1 MCLQNILRAGSVI
14 HRRVNTKLWSNPQ
27 PRGRLDC
34 DSSYLRLPS
43 FFLHETSG
51 RQQGEERLGAKVT
64 VDKVVMWSWEE
75 ILIFTSLQNSPTV
88 GASLLLGSHCYRHT
102 WWLLRHCLCLDEHHR
117 FQVLSALLH
126 SPLWRWNLF
135 SSLSL
140 SGRFVYAAKIIE
152 HWTVQCDHHHITNL
166 AVINIK
172 YTINF

>member
-1 MCLQNILRAGSVI
+1 MCVPESLSSRPSLHSRVRAQ
-14 HRRVNTKLWSNPQ
+14 LWSHSGP
-27 PRGRLDC
+27 GGGLHG
-34 DSSYLRLPS
+34 DSPYLRLPA

-51 RQQGEERLGAKVT
+51 RQQWEEGLGAKVI
-64 VDKVVMWSWEE
+64 VDKVAMWSWEE
-75 ILIFTSLQNSPTV
+75 ISIFTSLQNSPTV

-126 SPLWRWNLF
+126 PSLWRGNVF

-172 YTINF
+172 YTVNF